1 MLHCLGPAV
10 QRIFNTLTGELKSLE
25 EAKTAFNGF
34 FAPKGN
40 VVAEGYKFRSRAQK
54 ADESF
59 DAYLTSLRELVKSCD
74 FGTLEEEM
82 IRDQIVEKCSSQ
94 TLKKKLLQQENL
106 GGAKTVKTARNAE
119 TAVQEVRLLSQG
131 RIPVSQ
137 IEAVNNEIDRM
148 LKQDIIEEVTE
159 GHRSKSLGFQFS
171 TCF

>member
-1 MLHCLGPAV
+1 
-10 QRIFNTLTGELKSLE
+10 
-25 EAKTAFNGF
+25 
-34 FAPKGN
+34 
-40 VVAEGYKFRSRAQK
+40 
-54 ADESF
+54 
-59 DAYLTSLRELVKSCD
+59 
-74 FGTLEEEM
+74 M

-94 TLKKKLLQQENL
+94 TLTKKLLQQENL

-131 RIPVSQ
+131 HIPVSQ
-137 IEAVNNEIDRM
+137 IEAVNNELDRM